1 MNLHPASS
9 SIAPPS
15 GAAAP
20 ATATAG
26 APPAAAPAAA
36 GRAAP
41 LPTGAQARILLVD
54 DEPRLLSSLYELLRD
69 RDYELVTAT
78 CGGEALEQLGQLE
91 FDLILLDLRLPDM
104 SGHQIMDVINARG
117 IAGDII
123 VMSGDVGI
131 EAAIGALKRGAY
143 DYLRKPYSREELLKT
158 VENALQKRKLARENA
173 SIASQLEN
181 SEKMYR
187 YLVDS
192 SPDIIYTLDHQGCF
206 TFVNDRAH
214 QLLGY
219 ARDELI
225 GQHYSILVHDE
236 DLERARYVFN
246 ERRVDDRASRNVE
259 LRLKCLGGNGNAMER
274 TFNNTLMTIAI
285 SAIGMQ
291 HPDPDAKKSAYFGT
305 YGVARDITDRKRA
318 EEVIS
323 YQAYHD
329 ILTDLPNRMLFK
341 DRLGLAVIQ
350 AKRKLAELA
359 VMFIDLDRF
368 KLVNDTLGHVKGDEL
383 LQQVANRLKECLRR
397 GDTLARQGGDEFTIV
412 LPELRD
418 RQDAKVIADKFLE
431 SLHLPFDLDGHE
443 VHISASIGIA
453 IYPTD
458 GETIDEL
465 LRHADIAMYQVKALG
480 KNGHSFYHNSM
491 LDVSHQKIALEQ
503 SLRKALEKNELEMYY
518 QPQVDMSS
526 GRIIGAEA
534 LMRWNHPQRG
544 LLTAGEFLPFAEENG
559 LMLPISD
566 WMLGALCRDLL
577 QWNAVGGEQIRLSL
591 NLSPQYLDRGDFF
604 EKMRGALTRYGI
616 SPAQIEVEITENIC
630 IRNPQYAIEQL
641 NKLCQLGVSVAIDDF
656 GTGYSSLSY
665 LHRFPIHTIKI
676 DQSFVKEI
684 QDENGHFPVILA
696 IISIARGLG
705 LHLIA
710 EGVETDVQARYLQA
724 SGCTTMQGYLY
735 HRPIS
740 LGSFMAVLEAQQR
753 NGPAAATSAA
763 GLHLVSTPIA
773 IQA

>member
-1 MNLHPASS
+1 MNLNSFDL
-9 SIAPPS
+9 APVE
-15 GAAAP
+15 
-20 ATATAG
+20 
-26 APPAAAPAAA
+26 
-36 GRAAP
+36 P
-41 LPTGAQARILLVD
+41 LSNDNRPRLLLVD

-69 RDYELVTAT
+69 RDYHLVTAT
-78 CGGEALEQLGQLE
+78 CGSEALAQLTKLK

-104 SGHQIMDVINARG
+104 SGHEIMDYINARE
-117 IAGDII
+117 IDGDVI

-158 VENALQKRKLARENA
+158 VENALQKRRLAIDNER
-173 SIASQLEN
+173 IASKLEN

-192 SPDIIYTLDHQGCF
+192 SPDIIYTLNHEGKF
-206 TFVNDRAH
+206 TFVNDRVQ
-214 QLLGY
+214 QLLGFT
-219 ARDELI
+219 REELI
-225 GQHYSILVHDE
+225 GKHYSVLVHDE
-236 DLERARYVFN
+236 DQERARYAFN
-246 ERRVDDRASRNVE
+246 ERRVDERASRNVE
-259 LRLKCLGGNGNAMER
+259 LRLKCNPGTGAGGGIER
-274 TFNNTLMTIAI
+274 TFNNTLMTI
-285 SAIGMQ
+285 SLNAIGM
-291 HPDPDAKKSAYFGT
+291 HIPDHEVKTREFFGT

-350 AKRKLAELA
+350 AKRKLTELA
-359 VMFIDLDRF
+359 VMFVDLDRF

-383 LQQVANRLKECLRR
+383 LQQAAQRLKDCLRR

-418 RQDAKVIADKFLE
+418 RQDAKAIADKFLE
-431 SLHLPFDLDGHE
+431 SLQRPFDLDGHQ

-453 IYPTD
+453 IYPGD

-503 SLRKALEKNELEMYY
+503 SLRKALEHNELEMYY
-518 QPQVDMSS
+518 QPQVDVAT
-526 GRIIGAEA
+526 GRIIGAEG

-544 LLTAGEFLPFAEENG
+544 VLSAGEFLPFAEENG

-577 QWNAVGGEQIRLSL
+577 QWNANGGEALRLSL

-665 LHRFPIHTIKI
+665 LHRFPVHTIKI

-684 QDENGHFPVILA
+684 HDENGHYPVILA

-705 LHLIA
+705 LHLVA
-710 EGVETDVQARYLQA
+710 EGVETEVQARYLEA
-724 SGCTTMQGYLY
+724 NGCTTMQGYLY

-740 LGSFMAVLEAQQR
+740 LTSFIDVLQEQNRRSSPSVAVLHAVPSTVEEQ
-753 NGPAAATSAA
+753 PAM
-763 GLHLVSTPIA
+763 IA

>member
-1 MNLHPASS
+1 MAVAL
-9 SIAPPS
+9 
-15 GAAAP
+15 
-20 ATATAG
+20 AG
-26 APPAAAPAAA
+26 DNWP
-36 GRAAP
+36 R
-41 LPTGAQARILLVD
+41 LLLVD

-69 RDYELVTAT
+69 RDYHLVTAT
-78 CGGEALEQLGQLE
+78 CGSEALAQLNKLK
-91 FDLILLDLRLPDM
+91 FDLVLLDLRLPDM
-104 SGHQIMDVINARG
+104 SGHEIMDFINAKD
-117 IAGDII
+117 IAADVI

-158 VENALQKRKLARENA
+158 VENALAQRKLAQDNER
-173 SIASQLEN
+173 IASKLEN

-192 SPDIIYTLDHQGCF
+192 SPDIIYTLNHEGKF
-206 TFVNDRAH
+206 TFVNDRAQ
-214 QLLGY
+214 QLLGFT
-219 ARDELI
+219 REELI
-225 GQHYSILVHDE
+225 GKHYSILVHDE
-236 DLERARYVFN
+236 DQERARYVFN
-246 ERRVDDRASRNVE
+246 ERRVDERASRNVE
-259 LRLKCLGGNGNAMER
+259 LRLKCNTGNGVER
-274 TFNNTLMTIAI
+274 TFNNTLMTI
-285 SAIGMQ
+285 SLNAIGM
-291 HPDPDAKKSAYFGT
+291 HVPDHDIRQREFFGT

-350 AKRKLAELA
+350 AKRKLTELA
-359 VMFIDLDRF
+359 VMFVDLDRF

-383 LQQVANRLKECLRR
+383 LQQVALRLKDCLRR

-418 RQDAKVIADKFLE
+418 RQDAKAIADKFLE
-431 SLHLPFDLDGHE
+431 CLHKPFDLDGHE

-453 IYPTD
+453 VYPSD

-503 SLRKALEKNELEMYY
+503 SLRKALEQNELEMYY
-518 QPQVDMSS
+518 QPQVDVAT
-526 GRIIGAEA
+526 GRIIGAEG

-544 LLTAGEFLPFAEENG
+544 LLSAGEFLPFAEDNG

-577 QWNAVGGEQIRLSL
+577 LWNAAGGDAIRLSL

-604 EKMRGALTRYGI
+604 EKMRGALNRYGI

-684 QDENGHFPVILA
+684 HDEQGHYPVILA

-705 LHLIA
+705 LHLVA
-710 EGVETDVQARYLQA
+710 EGVETDVQARYLEA
-724 SGCTTMQGYLY
+724 NGCTTMQGYLY

-740 LGSFMAVLEAQQR
+740 LSHFIHVLQEQNRLSA
-753 NGPAAATSAA
+753 PASAA
-763 GLHLVSTPIA
+763 PVMQAPSMIA

>member
-1 MNLHPASS
+1 MNL
-9 SIAPPS
+9 PPDS
-15 GAAAP
+15 AAAAIDPNP
-20 ATATAG
+20 ATAQMAVALAG
-26 APPAAAPAAA
+26 DNWP
-36 GRAAP
+36 R
-41 LPTGAQARILLVD
+41 LLLVD

-69 RDYELVTAT
+69 RDYHLVTAT
-78 CGGEALEQLGQLE
+78 CGSEALAQLNKLK
-91 FDLILLDLRLPDM
+91 FDLVLLDLRLPDM
-104 SGHQIMDVINARG
+104 SGHEIMDFINAKD
-117 IAGDII
+117 IAADVI

-158 VENALQKRKLARENA
+158 VENALAQRKLAQDNER
-173 SIASQLEN
+173 IASKLEN

-192 SPDIIYTLDHQGCF
+192 SPDIIYTLNHEGKF
-206 TFVNDRAH
+206 TFVNDRAQ
-214 QLLGY
+214 QLLGFT
-219 ARDELI
+219 REELI
-225 GQHYSILVHDE
+225 GKHYSILVHDE
-236 DLERARYVFN
+236 DQERARYVFN
-246 ERRVDDRASRNVE
+246 ERRVDERASRNVE
-259 LRLKCLGGNGNAMER
+259 LRLKCNTGNGVER
-274 TFNNTLMTIAI
+274 TFNNTLMTI
-285 SAIGMQ
+285 SLNAIGM
-291 HPDPDAKKSAYFGT
+291 HVPDHDIRQREFFGT

-350 AKRKLAELA
+350 AKRKLTELA
-359 VMFIDLDRF
+359 VMFVDLDRF

-383 LQQVANRLKECLRR
+383 LQQVALRLKDCLRR

-418 RQDAKVIADKFLE
+418 RQDAKAIADKFLE
-431 SLHLPFDLDGHE
+431 CLHKPFDLDGHE

-453 IYPTD
+453 VYPSD

-503 SLRKALEKNELEMYY
+503 SLRKALEQNELEMYY
-518 QPQVDMSS
+518 QPQVDVAT
-526 GRIIGAEA
+526 GRIIGAEG

-544 LLTAGEFLPFAEENG
+544 LLSAGEFLPFAEDNG

-577 QWNAVGGEQIRLSL
+577 LWNAAGGDAIRLSL

-604 EKMRGALTRYGI
+604 EKMRGALNRYGI

-684 QDENGHFPVILA
+684 HDEQGHYPVILA

-705 LHLIA
+705 LHLVA
-710 EGVETDVQARYLQA
+710 EGVETDVQARYLEA
-724 SGCTTMQGYLY
+724 NGCTTMQGYLY

-740 LGSFMAVLEAQQR
+740 LSHFIHVLQEQNRLSA
-753 NGPAAATSAA
+753 PASAA
-763 GLHLVSTPIA
+763 PVMQAPSMIA

>member
-1 MNLHPASS
+1 M
-9 SIAPPS
+9 
-15 GAAAP
+15 
-20 ATATAG
+20 TQ
-26 APPAAAPAAA
+26 AA
-36 GRAAP
+36 GEP
-41 LPTGAQARILLVD
+41 TQISQSETVTLPRILLVD
-54 DEPRLLSSLYELLRD
+54 DEPRLLSSLYELLRG
-69 RDYELVTAT
+69 RDYNLVTAT
-78 CGGEALEQLGQLE
+78 CGSEALAHLSKMR
-91 FDLILLDLRLPDM
+91 FDLVLLDLRLPDV
-104 SGHQIMDVINARG
+104 SGHQIMDFINDKG
-117 IAGDII
+117 IDADVI
-123 VMSGDVGI
+123 VMSGEVGI
-131 EAAIGALKRGAY
+131 DAAIGALKRGAY

-158 VENALQKRKLARENA
+158 VANALQRRRLEMANRR
-173 SIASQLEN
+173 IASQLET
-181 SEKMYR
+181 SEKLYR

-192 SPDIIYTLDHQGCF
+192 SPDIIYTLNHEGKF
-206 TFVNDRAH
+206 TFINDRAY
-214 QLLGY
+214 QLLGFS
-219 ARDELI
+219 RDELI
-225 GQHYSILVHDE
+225 GKHYSILVHEE

-246 ERRVDDRASRNVE
+246 ERRVDERASRNVE
-259 LRLKCLGGNGNAMER
+259 LRLKYHSGGGQDR
-274 TFNNTLMTIAI
+274 TFNNTLMTI
-285 SAIGMQ
+285 SLNSIGM
-291 HPDPDAKKSAYFGT
+291 HVPDQEVKKLEFFGT

-350 AKRKLAELA
+350 AKRKLTELA

-383 LQQVANRLKECLRR
+383 LQQVALRLKDCLRR

-418 RQDAKVIADKFLE
+418 REDAKAIADKFLE
-431 SLHLPFDLDGHE
+431 CLQKPFDLDGHQ

-453 IYPTD
+453 IYPGD
-458 GETIDEL
+458 GESIDEL

-503 SLRKALEKNELEMYY
+503 SLRKALEQNELEMYY
-518 QPQVDMSS
+518 QPQIDVIT
-526 GRIIGAEA
+526 GRIVGAEG

-566 WMLGALCRDLL
+566 WMIGALCRDMLL
-577 QWNAVGGEQIRLSL
+577 WNAAGGENIRLSL

-604 EKMRGALTRYGI
+604 EKMRGALVRYGI
-616 SPAQIEVEITENIC
+616 SPAQIECEITENIC

-684 QDENGHFPVILA
+684 HDENGHYPVILA

-710 EGVETDVQARYLQA
+710 EGVETDIQARYLKA
-724 SGCTTMQGYLY
+724 NGCLTMQGYLF

-740 LGSFMAVLEAQQR
+740 LPNFITVLQSQDAK
-753 NGPAAATSAA
+753 NDAPAPAPA
-763 GLHLVSTPIA
+763 A

>member
-1 MNLHPASS
+1 MKSPSAISAMLPGDN
-9 SIAPPS
+9 APHSLEPDQ
-15 GAAAP
+15 P
-20 ATATAG
+20 
-26 APPAAAPAAA
+26 
-36 GRAAP
+36 R
-41 LPTGAQARILLVD
+41 LLLVD
-54 DEPRLLSSLYELLRD
+54 DEPRLLASLHELLRD
-69 RDYELVTAT
+69 RGYQLVTASS
-78 CGGEALEQLGQLE
+78 GNEALAHLSKLR
-91 FDLILLDLRLPDM
+91 FDLVLLDLRLPDVG
-104 SGHQIMDVINARG
+104 GHQIMDFINEKG
-117 IAGDII
+117 IDADVL
-123 VMSGDVGI
+123 VMSGEVGI
-131 EAAIGALKRGAY
+131 DAAIGALKRGAY

-158 VENALQKRKLARENA
+158 VANALRQRRLAEANRR
-173 SIASQLEN
+173 IANQLEN

-192 SPDIIYTLDHQGCF
+192 SPDIIYTLNHEGKF
-206 TFVNDRAH
+206 TFVNDRAY
-214 QLLGY
+214 QLLGFT
-219 ARDELI
+219 REELI
-225 GQHYSILVHDE
+225 GKHYSVLVHEE

-246 ERRVDDRASRNVE
+246 ERRVDERASRNVE
-259 LRLKCLGGNGNAMER
+259 LRLKCHSGNSGDR
-274 TFNNTLMTIAI
+274 TFNNTLMTI
-285 SAIGMQ
+285 SLNSIGM
-291 HPDPDAKKSAYFGT
+291 HVPDHEVKKLEFFGT

-329 ILTDLPNRMLFK
+329 ILTDLPNRILFK

-350 AKRKLAELA
+350 AKRKLTELA

-383 LQQVANRLKECLRR
+383 LQQAAVRLKGCLRR

-418 RQDAKVIADKFLE
+418 REDARVIADKFLE
-431 SLHLPFDLDGHE
+431 CLQAPFDLDGHE

-453 IYPTD
+453 IYPGD
-458 GETIDEL
+458 GESIDEL

-503 SLRKALEKNELEMYY
+503 SLRKALEQSELEMYY
-518 QPQVDMSS
+518 QPQIDAVS
-526 GRIIGAEA
+526 GRIVGAEA

-544 LLTAGEFLPFAEENG
+544 LLSAGEFLPFAEDNG

-566 WMLGALCRDLL
+566 WMIGALCRDML
-577 QWNAVGGEQIRLSL
+577 QWNLASGQPIRLSL

-604 EKMRGALTRYGI
+604 EKMRGALVRYGI
-616 SPAQIEVEITENIC
+616 SPSQIEVEITENIC

-684 QDENGHFPVILA
+684 HDEHGHYPVILA

-705 LHLIA
+705 LNLIA
-710 EGVETDVQARYLQA
+710 EGVETEVQARYLKA
-724 SGCTTMQGYLY
+724 NGCLTMQGYLY
-735 HRPIS
+735 YRPIS
-740 LGSFMAVLEAQQR
+740 LPNFVGVLRAQ
-753 NGPAAATSAA
+753 GGTAPALANRA
-763 GLHLVSTPIA
+763 
-773 IQA
+773 

>member
-1 MNLHPASS
+1 MAIPG
-9 SIAPPS
+9 
-15 GAAAP
+15 GAEAQAAP
-20 ATATAG
+20 FASTM
-26 APPAAAPAAA
+26 P
-36 GRAAP
+36 R
-41 LPTGAQARILLVD
+41 LLLVD

-69 RDYELVTAT
+69 RGYELVTAST
-78 CGGEALEQLGQLE
+78 GTEALAQLTRLH
-91 FDLILLDLRLPDM
+91 FDLVLLDLRLPDM
-104 SGHQIMDVINARG
+104 SGHEIMDFINAKG
-117 IAGDII
+117 IGAEVI
-123 VMSGDVGI
+123 VMSGEVGI

-158 VENALQKRKLARENA
+158 VGNALQQRRLEAANQR
-173 SIASQLEN
+173 IATQLEN
-181 SEKMYR
+181 SEKLYR

-192 SPDIIYTLDHQGCF
+192 SPDFIYTLNHEGKF
-206 TFVNDRAH
+206 TFVNDRAY

-219 ARDELI
+219 SREQLI
-225 GQHYSILVHDE
+225 GKHYSILVHDE

-246 ERRVDDRASRNVE
+246 ERRVDERASRNVE
-259 LRLKCLGGNGNAMER
+259 LRLKCHSGNSQDR
-274 TFNNTLMTIAI
+274 TFNNTLMTI
-285 SAIGMQ
+285 SLNSIGM
-291 HPDPDAKKSAYFGT
+291 HVPDHEVKKLEFFGT

-329 ILTDLPNRMLFK
+329 ILTDLPNRILFK

-350 AKRKLAELA
+350 AKRKMTELA

-383 LQQVANRLKECLRR
+383 LQQASVRLKDCLRR

-418 RQDAKVIADKFLE
+418 REDARIIADKFLE
-431 SLHLPFDLDGHE
+431 CLQKPFDLDGHQ

-453 IYPTD
+453 IYPGD
-458 GETIDEL
+458 GESIDEL

-503 SLRKALEKNELEMYY
+503 SLRRALEHNELEMYY
-518 QPQVDMSS
+518 QPQIDVIT
-526 GRIIGAEA
+526 GRIVGAEG

-544 LLTAGEFLPFAEENG
+544 LLSAGEFLPFAEDNG

-566 WMLGALCRDLL
+566 WMIGALCRDML
-577 QWNAVGGEQIRLSL
+577 QWNVQTGQPIRLSL

-604 EKMRGALTRYGI
+604 EKMRGALARYGI
-616 SPAQIEVEITENIC
+616 APDQIEVEITENIC
-630 IRNPQYAIEQL
+630 IRNPQYAIDQL

-684 QDENGHFPVILA
+684 KDEHGHYPVILA

-705 LHLIA
+705 LNLIA
-710 EGVETDVQARYLQA
+710 EGVETDVQARYLK
-724 SGCTTMQGYLY
+724 SNGCLTMQGYFY
-735 HRPIS
+735 HRPIA
-740 LGSFMAVLEAQQR
+740 LPDFIGVLRGQ
-753 NGPAAATSAA
+753 PAGAR
-763 GLHLVSTPIA
+763 A